1 MYEAHDANKC
11 VLSVA
16 GIGTFCTLYC
26 YIAVAFQGDRLIKKT
41 YEKTTKFVFFI
52 HIYLTTLLASY
63 FLS

>member
-1 MYEAHDANKC
+1 MKEHDANKC

-16 GIGTFCTLYC
+16 RIGIFCTLYRN
-26 YIAVAFQGDRLIKKT
+26 IAVAFQGYRLMKKT

-52 HIYLTTLLASY
+52 HIYLTALLASY